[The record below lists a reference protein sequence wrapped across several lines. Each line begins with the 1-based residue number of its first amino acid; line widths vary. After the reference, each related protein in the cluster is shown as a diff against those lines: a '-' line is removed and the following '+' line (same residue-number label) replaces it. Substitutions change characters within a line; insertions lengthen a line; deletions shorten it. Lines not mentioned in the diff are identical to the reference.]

1 MNRTYTTYNSD
12 QLLLP
17 KFIFS
22 GKFSNT
28 VIQLLR
34 YTIVG
39 GLAFIIDFG
48 MLIILTEIFNVNYLI
63 SALVGFTLGLI
74 VNYFLSIKWVF
85 NQRNIRKR
93 SVEFL
98 LFTLIGM
105 VGLALNE
112 LSIWF
117 LTEVVMLYY
126 MLSKIITTVMVYMW
140 NFFARKY
147 LLFTKA

>member
-1 MNRTYTTYNSD
+1 MNRSYTTYNGG
-12 QLLLP
+12 QLLFP

-22 GKFSNT
+22 GRPSNT
-28 VIQLLR
+28 VVQLLR

-48 MLIILTEIFNVNYLI
+48 TLILLTEFFNINYLI

-74 VNYFLSIKWVF
+74 VNYFLSIHWVF

-93 SVEFL
+93 SLEFI
-98 LFTLIGM
+98 LFTLIGI
-105 VGLALNE
+105 VGLGLNE

-117 LTEVVMLYY
+117 LTEVVLLYY
-126 MLSKIITTVMVYMW
+126 MVSKIITTVMVYMW